1 MEKSTINVLLV
12 DDHMLVRA
20 GLKRVLEEA
29 PDIDV
34 VAEASNG
41 TQALAE
47 FTRVVPDVVILDIS
61 MPGMDGLETTKK
73 MINKH
78 PDARILILTVYPE
91 DYYAARI
98 IKAGALG
105 YITKGTSTAEL
116 HNSVRT
122 VANRQRSLSEKT
134 KDILLAQLFDN
145 NKDFDSI
152 KDLSDRELQV
162 LSLLA
167 KGEKTREIAETLHLS
182 VKTVETYRA
191 RLLDKLRLR
200 TNLDIIRFAYQHKL
214 V

>member
-105 YITKGTSTAEL
+105 YITKGTSTVEL

-191 RLLDKLRLR
+191 RILDKLRLR

>member
-1 MEKSTINVLLV
+1 MINVLLV

>member
-134 KDILLAQLFDN
+134 KNILLAQLFDN

-162 LSLLA
+162 LSLFA

>member
-1 MEKSTINVLLV
+1 MIKVLLV
-12 DDHMLVRA
+12 DDHVLVRA

-61 MPGMDGLETTKK
+61 MPDMDGLETTKK
-73 MINKH
+73 MINEH
-78 PDARILILTVYPE
+78 PDAHILILTVYPE
-91 DYYAARI
+91 DYYAARV

-105 YITKGTSTAEL
+105 YITKGTSTSEL
-116 HNSVRT
+116 HDSVRT
-122 VANRQRSLSEKT
+122 VADGKRSLSQKT
-134 KDILLAQLFDN
+134 KDVLLMQLFGN

-162 LSLLA
+162 LCLLA
-167 KGEKTREIAETLHLS
+167 KGMKTREIAGNLGLS
-182 VKTVETYRA
+182 VKTIETYRA
-191 RLLDKLRLR
+191 RLSNKLHLH
-200 TNLDIIRFAYQHKL
+200 TNLDIVRFAYLHKL

>member
-152 KDLSDRELQV
+152 KGLSDRELQV
-162 LSLLA
+162 LSLFA

>member
-162 LSLLA
+162 LSLFA

>member
-47 FTRVVPDVVILDIS
+47 FTRVVPDVVVLDIS

-162 LSLLA
+162 LSLFA
-167 KGEKTREIAETLHLS
+167 KGEKTREIAENLHLS